1 MTKQI
6 TKKSTL
12 ATIDIPSWFKVV
24 AIIALVW
31 NLLGVLAFAG
41 QMMLTPEML
50 AELPVAEQELYASTP
65 LWATIA
71 FAIAVF
77 FGAFGSLLLLLKKA
91 LSTAILILSLVG
103 VVVQMLHTFLLSK
116 SLEVLGPN
124 SMIMPVIVIL
134 IAIYLVWLSKN
145 AQVNGW
151 FS

>member
-1 MTKQI
+1 MTEQI
-6 TKKSTL
+6 TKESTA

-24 AIIALVW
+24 AIIALIW
-31 NLLGVLAFAG
+31 NLFGVLAFAG
-41 QMMLTPEML
+41 QMMLTPEIL

-65 LWATIA
+65 LWATVA

-77 FGAFGSLLLLLKKA
+77 SGAFGSLLLLLKKA
-91 LSTAILILSLVG
+91 LSTAILIFSLVG
-103 VVVQMLHTFLLSK
+103 VVVQMLHAFFLSK

-134 IAIYLVWLSKN
+134 IAIYLVWLSKK
-145 AQVNGW
+145 AQSNGW

>member
-1 MTKQI
+1 MTEQI
-6 TKKSTL
+6 TKESTA

-24 AIIALVW
+24 AIIALIW
-31 NLLGVLAFAG
+31 NLFGVLAFAG
-41 QMMLTPEML
+41 QMMLTPEIL

-65 LWATIA
+65 LWATVA

-77 FGAFGSLLLLLKKA
+77 SGAFGSLLLLLKKA
-91 LSTAILILSLVG
+91 LSTAILIFSLVG
-103 VVVQMLHTFLLSK
+103 VVVQMLHAFFLIK

-134 IAIYLVWLSKN
+134 IAIYLVWLSKK
-145 AQVNGW
+145 AQSNGW

>member
-1 MTKQI
+1 MTEQI
-6 TKKSTL
+6 TKESTA

-24 AIIALVW
+24 AIISLIW
-31 NLLGVLAFAG
+31 NLFGVLAFAG
-41 QMMLTPEML
+41 QMMLTPEIL

-65 LWATIA
+65 LWATVA

-77 FGAFGSLLLLLKKA
+77 LGAFGSLLLLLKKA
-91 LSTAILILSLVG
+91 LSTAILIFSLVG
-103 VVVQMLHTFLLSK
+103 VVVQMLHAFFLSK

-134 IAIYLVWLSKN
+134 IAIYLVWLSKK
-145 AQVNGW
+145 AQSNGW